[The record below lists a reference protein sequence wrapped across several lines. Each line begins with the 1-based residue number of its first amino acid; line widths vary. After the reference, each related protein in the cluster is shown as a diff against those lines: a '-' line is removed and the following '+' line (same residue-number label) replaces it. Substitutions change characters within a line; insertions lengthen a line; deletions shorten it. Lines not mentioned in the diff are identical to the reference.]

1 MSDNLSVAESNFELA
16 KLYFAKCEFDVA
28 ADKSK
33 KAADAYFSKKDYRNY
48 LKAQNILL
56 RIYAEQDLV
65 EKINETKEKLQDL
78 VIKEGFELSPRTYY
92 TLGICA
98 YYKGQTE
105 VALEYFQK
113 ALALA
118 LASDDKEEMC
128 YAISG
133 IAICFCATGK
143 YQEAL
148 VEIYNLR
155 VFFQILD
162 VPEVKISTQ
171 ILNGIILR
179 NLGRYEEALQIL
191 GDTFDLLRVHKSLY
205 MYILVIA
212 ETGETYRQAGNMD
225 MARFYLQLAKRTA
238 DPKSLKRKYHQ
249 IDVILR
255 DMGVSPRNEYDL
267 VFNATAKSVVE
278 KRKGR
283 VDFKNQFIL
292 LDLLHLFLRK
302 PGQVYSKESIT
313 ERLWNEA
320 YDPSV
325 HDNKIYVTIKRLR
338 QLIEPDV
345 DNPHYIFRAK
355 NGYYLNKDTKVM
367 LEQ

>member
-28 ADKSK
+28 AEKSK
-33 KAADAYFSKKDYRNY
+33 KAADAYFSKKDYKNY

-143 YQEAL
+143 FQEAL
-148 VEIYNLR
+148 SEIYNLR

-191 GDTFDLLRVHKSLY
+191 GDTFDFLKSYKSLY
-205 MYILVIA
+205 LYIQLLKD
-212 ETGETYRQAGNMD
+212 TGETYKVAGNQD
-225 MARFYLQLAKRTA
+225 MARFYLQLAKRTI
-238 DPKSLKRKYHQ
+238 DPRSLRRKYHQ
-249 IDVILR
+249 VDALLKE
-255 DMGVSPRNEYDL
+255 MGVTSKNEYDL
-267 VFNATAKSVVE
+267 VFNATSKSLVE

-292 LDLLHLFLRK
+292 LDLLHLFLKK
-302 PGQVYSKESIT
+302 PGQIYSKEIIT
-313 ERLWNEA
+313 EKLWNEA

-338 QLIEPDV
+338 QLIEPDA

-355 NGYYLNKDTKVM
+355 NGYYLNRDIKVM